1 MIKIATLKFALPK
14 QKRNVIAAQARDPTC
29 FRRGEFLPG
38 SFPFVLHTVVNLQ
51 IIRAERIIKLYYTI
65 PIDGTMSLTI
75 ISLELIICS
84 EHMIIGETMHD
95 EFVMKP

>member
-1 MIKIATLKFALPK
+1 MIEIATLKLALPK
-14 QKRNVIAAQARDPTC
+14 QKRNVIATQARVPTC

-38 SFPFVLHTVVNLQ
+38 SFPFILHTVVNLQ

>member
-1 MIKIATLKFALPK
+1 MIKIAALKLALPK
-14 QKRNVIAAQARDPTC
+14 QKRNVIPAQARDPTG

-51 IIRAERIIKLYYTI
+51 IISAEHIFKLYYTI
-65 PIDGTMSLTI
+65 PIYEALSLTI

-84 EHMIIGETMHD
+84 EPMIMRRER
-95 EFVMKP
+95 

>member
-1 MIKIATLKFALPK
+1 MRKIATLELALPK

>member
-1 MIKIATLKFALPK
+1 MIEIATLKLALPK

-84 EHMIIGETMHD
+84 KHMIMKETTQD

>member
-1 MIKIATLKFALPK
+1 MIEIATLKLALPK
-14 QKRNVIAAQARDPTC
+14 QKRNVIATQARDLTC

-38 SFPFVLHTVVNLQ
+38 SFPFILHTVVNLQ

>member
-1 MIKIATLKFALPK
+1 MIEIATLKLALPK

>member
-1 MIKIATLKFALPK
+1 MIEIATLKLALPE
-14 QKRNVIAAQARDPTC
+14 QKRNVIATQARDPTG

-51 IIRAERIIKLYYTI
+51 IIRAEHIIKLYYTI
-65 PIDGTMSLTI
+65 PIDEALSLTI

-84 EHMIIGETMHD
+84 ELMIMRRRR
-95 EFVMKP
+95 MMSS

>member
-1 MIKIATLKFALPK
+1 MIEIAALKLALPK
-14 QKRNVIAAQARDPTC
+14 QKRNVIAAQAREPTG

-51 IIRAERIIKLYYTI
+51 IIRAEHSIKLYYTI
-65 PIDGTMSLTI
+65 PIDGPMSLTI

-84 EHMIIGETMHD
+84 EPMIMEETTHD

>member
-1 MIKIATLKFALPK
+1 MIEIATLKLALPK
-14 QKRNVIAAQARDPTC
+14 QKRNVIPAQARDPTC